1 MNPLAANLSSASRPT
16 SATAQPVVRNAA
28 DAQATLANRLAER
41 LGLEPGA
48 LASKANDYTPEKVAG
63 RILGFIEQ
71 RLQSEQAAGADPS
84 KLKGLLEQARSG
96 VEKGFAEAR
105 KILDGMGVL
114 QGKVASDIDDTYQKI
129 QDGFSDLDKRF
140 NPDAALV
147 EGSTNI
153 AAYSERFAAQAET
166 FDMEVTTRDGDR
178 LRISIAQASANW
190 SQSGVVASSNG
201 NGSSVVASSQSG
213 SLQIGAWQVSVEGE
227 LDDEERAA
235 LEKLFG
241 QVQDLSNKFYAGDLS
256 GAFDRAMAL
265 EMDGEQLASM
275 SLRLTQTTVR
285 QATDAYSA
293 VAQDGGQ
300 AASARGG
307 HGQLHRRRRQIGRRP
322 LQQIGRQAFTRSR
335 AQQPQLLGPADQ
347 IPASI
352 RQLVARRA
360 VSLVQLLQSTAH
372 LVQIGD
378 KGNELVVQLTSTF
391 GNLARVLALALLA
404 PEAVDHPQG
413 GQQGGRADNHDVA
426 VEGLLEQVRL
436 GLQRSRKRGLDGH
449 EQQHEI
455 QAVQAFQALV
465 VLAGQAFDV
474 ISQRQHML
482 LQGCLAN
489 DVILRRHILLI
500 RSQADLGVHHHL
512 LVARQINQ
520 HIRLKALTIR
530 PLVSS

>member
-48 LASKANDYTPEKVAG
+48 LAGKANDYTPEKVAG
-63 RILGFIEQ
+63 RILSFIEQ

-129 QDGFSDLDKRF
+129 QDGFSDLNKRF

-213 SLQIGAWQVSVEGE
+213 SMQIGAWQVSVEGE

-285 QATDAYSA
+285 QATDAYST

-300 AASARGG
+300 AASAVNSS
-307 HGQLHRRRRQIGRRP
+307 LIDY
-322 LQQIGRQAFTRSR
+322 
-335 AQQPQLLGPADQ
+335 AQ
-347 IPASI
+347 
-352 RQLVARRA
+352 
-360 VSLVQLLQSTAH
+360 
-372 LVQIGD
+372 
-378 KGNELVVQLTSTF
+378 
-391 GNLARVLALALLA
+391 
-404 PEAVDHPQG
+404 
-413 GQQGGRADNHDVA
+413 
-426 VEGLLEQVRL
+426 GLLEALRSANQVADEGTAKTSLLDMLKGGFSLDERFDSGRL
-436 GLQRSRKRGLDGH
+436 DKAEQLNSRLLDGLQNLLNPALD
-449 EQQHEI
+449 
-455 QAVQAFQALV
+455 
-465 VLAGQAFDV
+465 
-474 ISQRQHML
+474 
-482 LQGCLAN
+482 
-489 DVILRRHILLI
+489 
-500 RSQADLGVHHHL
+500 
-512 LVARQINQ
+512 
-520 HIRLKALTIR
+520 
-530 PLVSS
+530 SSKSKDA

>member
-1 MNPLAANLSSASRPT
+1 MNPLATNLSSASRPT
-16 SATAQPVVRNAA
+16 SVTAQPAVRNAA
-28 DAQATLANRLAER
+28 DAQATLANRLADR

-48 LASKANDYTPEKVAG
+48 LAGKANDYTPEKVAG

-129 QDGFSDLDKRF
+129 QDGFSDLDKRL

-265 EMDGEQLASM
+265 DMDGEQLASM

-300 AASARGG
+300 AASAVNSS
-307 HGQLHRRRRQIGRRP
+307 LIDY
-322 LQQIGRQAFTRSR
+322 
-335 AQQPQLLGPADQ
+335 AQ
-347 IPASI
+347 
-352 RQLVARRA
+352 
-360 VSLVQLLQSTAH
+360 
-372 LVQIGD
+372 
-378 KGNELVVQLTSTF
+378 
-391 GNLARVLALALLA
+391 
-404 PEAVDHPQG
+404 
-413 GQQGGRADNHDVA
+413 
-426 VEGLLEQVRL
+426 GLLDALRSANQVAEEGTAKTSLLDMLKGGFSLDERFDSGRLDKAEQLNSRL
-436 GLQRSRKRGLDGH
+436 LDGLQNLLNPALD
-449 EQQHEI
+449 
-455 QAVQAFQALV
+455 
-465 VLAGQAFDV
+465 
-474 ISQRQHML
+474 S
-482 LQGCLAN
+482 
-489 DVILRRHILLI
+489 
-500 RSQADLGVHHHL
+500 SKSAD
-512 LVARQINQ
+512 A
-520 HIRLKALTIR
+520 
-530 PLVSS
+530 

>member
-48 LASKANDYTPEKVAG
+48 LAGKANDYTPEKVAG

-147 EGSTNI
+147 GGSTNI
-153 AAYSERFAAQAET
+153 AAYSERFAAQAES

-265 EMDGEQLASM
+265 DMDGEQLASM

-300 AASARGG
+300 AASAVNSS
-307 HGQLHRRRRQIGRRP
+307 LIDY
-322 LQQIGRQAFTRSR
+322 
-335 AQQPQLLGPADQ
+335 AQ
-347 IPASI
+347 
-352 RQLVARRA
+352 
-360 VSLVQLLQSTAH
+360 
-372 LVQIGD
+372 
-378 KGNELVVQLTSTF
+378 
-391 GNLARVLALALLA
+391 
-404 PEAVDHPQG
+404 
-413 GQQGGRADNHDVA
+413 
-426 VEGLLEQVRL
+426 GLLDALRSANQVAEEGTAKTSLLDMLKGGFSLDERFDSGRLDKAEQLNSRL
-436 GLQRSRKRGLDGH
+436 LDGLQNLLNPALD
-449 EQQHEI
+449 
-455 QAVQAFQALV
+455 
-465 VLAGQAFDV
+465 
-474 ISQRQHML
+474 
-482 LQGCLAN
+482 
-489 DVILRRHILLI
+489 
-500 RSQADLGVHHHL
+500 
-512 LVARQINQ
+512 
-520 HIRLKALTIR
+520 
-530 PLVSS
+530 SSKFLDA

>member
-1 MNPLAANLSSASRPT
+1 MNPLASNLSSASRPT

-48 LASKANDYTPEKVAG
+48 LAGKANDYTPEKVAG
-63 RILGFIEQ
+63 RILSFIEQ
-71 RLQSEQAAGADPS
+71 RLQSEQAAGADTG
-84 KLKGLLEQARSG
+84 KLQKLLDQARSG

-190 SQSGVVASSNG
+190 SQSGIVASSNG

-213 SLQIGAWQVSVEGE
+213 SMQIGAWQVSVEGE

-241 QVQDLSNKFYAGDLS
+241 QVQDLSSKFYAGDLS

-300 AASARGG
+300 AASAVNSS
-307 HGQLHRRRRQIGRRP
+307 LIDY
-322 LQQIGRQAFTRSR
+322 
-335 AQQPQLLGPADQ
+335 AQ
-347 IPASI
+347 
-352 RQLVARRA
+352 
-360 VSLVQLLQSTAH
+360 
-372 LVQIGD
+372 
-378 KGNELVVQLTSTF
+378 
-391 GNLARVLALALLA
+391 
-404 PEAVDHPQG
+404 
-413 GQQGGRADNHDVA
+413 
-426 VEGLLEQVRL
+426 GLLEALRSANQVAEEGTAKTSLLDMLKGGFSLDERFDSGRL
-436 GLQRSRKRGLDGH
+436 DKAEQLNSRLLDGLQNLLNPALD
-449 EQQHEI
+449 
-455 QAVQAFQALV
+455 
-465 VLAGQAFDV
+465 
-474 ISQRQHML
+474 
-482 LQGCLAN
+482 
-489 DVILRRHILLI
+489 
-500 RSQADLGVHHHL
+500 
-512 LVARQINQ
+512 
-520 HIRLKALTIR
+520 
-530 PLVSS
+530 SSKSTDA

>member
-105 KILDGMGVL
+105 KILDDMGVL

-213 SLQIGAWQVSVEGE
+213 NLQIGAWQVSVEGE

-300 AASARGG
+300 AASAVNSS
-307 HGQLHRRRRQIGRRP
+307 LIDY
-322 LQQIGRQAFTRSR
+322 
-335 AQQPQLLGPADQ
+335 AQ
-347 IPASI
+347 
-352 RQLVARRA
+352 
-360 VSLVQLLQSTAH
+360 
-372 LVQIGD
+372 
-378 KGNELVVQLTSTF
+378 
-391 GNLARVLALALLA
+391 
-404 PEAVDHPQG
+404 
-413 GQQGGRADNHDVA
+413 
-426 VEGLLEQVRL
+426 GLLDALRSANQVAEEGTAKTSLLDMLKGGFSLDERFDSGRLDKAEQLNSRL
-436 GLQRSRKRGLDGH
+436 LDGLQNLLNPALDS
-449 EQQHEI
+449 I
-455 QAVQAFQALV
+455 KSLDA
-465 VLAGQAFDV
+465 
-474 ISQRQHML
+474 
-482 LQGCLAN
+482 
-489 DVILRRHILLI
+489 
-500 RSQADLGVHHHL
+500 
-512 LVARQINQ
+512 
-520 HIRLKALTIR
+520 
-530 PLVSS
+530 

>member
-48 LASKANDYTPEKVAG
+48 LAGKANDYTPEKVAG

-213 SLQIGAWQVSVEGE
+213 NLQIGAWQVSVEGE

-265 EMDGEQLASM
+265 DMDGEQLASM
-275 SLRLTQTTVR
+275 SLRLTQTTMR

-300 AASARGG
+300 AASAVNSS
-307 HGQLHRRRRQIGRRP
+307 LIDY
-322 LQQIGRQAFTRSR
+322 
-335 AQQPQLLGPADQ
+335 AQ
-347 IPASI
+347 
-352 RQLVARRA
+352 
-360 VSLVQLLQSTAH
+360 
-372 LVQIGD
+372 
-378 KGNELVVQLTSTF
+378 
-391 GNLARVLALALLA
+391 
-404 PEAVDHPQG
+404 
-413 GQQGGRADNHDVA
+413 
-426 VEGLLEQVRL
+426 GLLDALRSANQVAEEGTAKTSLLDMLKGGFSLDERFDSGRLDKAEQLNSRL
-436 GLQRSRKRGLDGH
+436 LDGLQNLLNPALD
-449 EQQHEI
+449 
-455 QAVQAFQALV
+455 
-465 VLAGQAFDV
+465 
-474 ISQRQHML
+474 
-482 LQGCLAN
+482 
-489 DVILRRHILLI
+489 
-500 RSQADLGVHHHL
+500 
-512 LVARQINQ
+512 
-520 HIRLKALTIR
+520 
-530 PLVSS
+530 SSKSSDA

>member
-48 LASKANDYTPEKVAG
+48 LAGKANDYTPEKVAG
-63 RILGFIEQ
+63 RILSFIEQ
-71 RLQSEQAAGADPS
+71 RLQSEQAAGADSS

-114 QGKVASDIDDTYQKI
+114 QGKVASDIDATYQKI

-213 SLQIGAWQVSVEGE
+213 SMQIGAWQVSVEGE

-285 QATDAYSA
+285 QATDAYST

-300 AASARGG
+300 AASAVNSS
-307 HGQLHRRRRQIGRRP
+307 LIDY
-322 LQQIGRQAFTRSR
+322 
-335 AQQPQLLGPADQ
+335 AQ
-347 IPASI
+347 
-352 RQLVARRA
+352 
-360 VSLVQLLQSTAH
+360 
-372 LVQIGD
+372 
-378 KGNELVVQLTSTF
+378 
-391 GNLARVLALALLA
+391 
-404 PEAVDHPQG
+404 
-413 GQQGGRADNHDVA
+413 
-426 VEGLLEQVRL
+426 GLLEALRSANQVAEEGTAKTSLLDMLKGGFSLDERFDSGRL
-436 GLQRSRKRGLDGH
+436 DKAEQLNSRLLDGLQNLLNPALDSTKSTD
-449 EQQHEI
+449 
-455 QAVQAFQALV
+455 A
-465 VLAGQAFDV
+465 
-474 ISQRQHML
+474 
-482 LQGCLAN
+482 
-489 DVILRRHILLI
+489 
-500 RSQADLGVHHHL
+500 
-512 LVARQINQ
+512 
-520 HIRLKALTIR
+520 
-530 PLVSS
+530 

>member
-48 LASKANDYTPEKVAG
+48 LAGKANDYTPEKVAG

-147 EGSTNI
+147 GGSTNI

-201 NGSSVVASSQSG
+201 DGNSVVASSQSG

-275 SLRLTQTTVR
+275 SLRLTQTTMR

-300 AASARGG
+300 AASAVNSS
-307 HGQLHRRRRQIGRRP
+307 LIDY
-322 LQQIGRQAFTRSR
+322 
-335 AQQPQLLGPADQ
+335 AQ
-347 IPASI
+347 
-352 RQLVARRA
+352 
-360 VSLVQLLQSTAH
+360 
-372 LVQIGD
+372 
-378 KGNELVVQLTSTF
+378 
-391 GNLARVLALALLA
+391 
-404 PEAVDHPQG
+404 
-413 GQQGGRADNHDVA
+413 
-426 VEGLLEQVRL
+426 GLLDALRSASQVAEEGTAKTSLLDMLKGGFSLDERFDSGRLDKAEQLNSRL
-436 GLQRSRKRGLDGH
+436 LDGLQNLLTPALD
-449 EQQHEI
+449 
-455 QAVQAFQALV
+455 
-465 VLAGQAFDV
+465 
-474 ISQRQHML
+474 
-482 LQGCLAN
+482 
-489 DVILRRHILLI
+489 
-500 RSQADLGVHHHL
+500 
-512 LVARQINQ
+512 
-520 HIRLKALTIR
+520 
-530 PLVSS
+530 SSKSTDA

>member
-1 MNPLAANLSSASRPT
+1 MNPLAANLSSASRPA

-48 LASKANDYTPEKVAG
+48 LAGKANDYTPEKVAG

-300 AASARGG
+300 AASAVNSS
-307 HGQLHRRRRQIGRRP
+307 LIDY
-322 LQQIGRQAFTRSR
+322 
-335 AQQPQLLGPADQ
+335 AQ
-347 IPASI
+347 
-352 RQLVARRA
+352 
-360 VSLVQLLQSTAH
+360 
-372 LVQIGD
+372 
-378 KGNELVVQLTSTF
+378 
-391 GNLARVLALALLA
+391 
-404 PEAVDHPQG
+404 
-413 GQQGGRADNHDVA
+413 
-426 VEGLLEQVRL
+426 GLLDALRSANQVAEEGTAKTSLLDMLKGGFSLDERFDSGRLDKAEQLNSRL
-436 GLQRSRKRGLDGH
+436 LDGLQNLLNPALD
-449 EQQHEI
+449 
-455 QAVQAFQALV
+455 
-465 VLAGQAFDV
+465 
-474 ISQRQHML
+474 
-482 LQGCLAN
+482 
-489 DVILRRHILLI
+489 
-500 RSQADLGVHHHL
+500 
-512 LVARQINQ
+512 
-520 HIRLKALTIR
+520 
-530 PLVSS
+530 SSKSTDA

>member
-71 RLQSEQAAGADPS
+71 RLQSEQAAGADTG
-84 KLKGLLEQARSG
+84 KLQKLLDQARSG

-105 KILDGMGVL
+105 QILDGMGVL

-129 QDGFSDLDKRF
+129 QDGFSALDKRF
-140 NPDAALV
+140 NP
-147 EGSTNI
+147 STPASTGNVAV
-153 AAYSERFAAQAET
+153 AAYSERFAAKAET
-166 FDMEVTTRDGDR
+166 FEMQVTTRDGDR

-190 SQSGVVASSNG
+190 SQSGAAASSDG
-201 NGSSVVASSQSG
+201 KTSSLVASSQSG

-227 LDDEERAA
+227 LDDEERGA

-293 VAQDGGQ
+293 VAQEGGQ
-300 AASARGG
+300 AASAVNSS
-307 HGQLHRRRRQIGRRP
+307 LIDY
-322 LQQIGRQAFTRSR
+322 
-335 AQQPQLLGPADQ
+335 AQ
-347 IPASI
+347 
-352 RQLVARRA
+352 
-360 VSLVQLLQSTAH
+360 
-372 LVQIGD
+372 
-378 KGNELVVQLTSTF
+378 
-391 GNLARVLALALLA
+391 
-404 PEAVDHPQG
+404 
-413 GQQGGRADNHDVA
+413 
-426 VEGLLEQVRL
+426 GLLEALRSANQVTEEGTGKTSLLDLLKGGFSLDERFDSGRL
-436 GLQRSRKRGLDGH
+436 DKAEQLNSRLLDGLQNLLNPALD
-449 EQQHEI
+449 
-455 QAVQAFQALV
+455 
-465 VLAGQAFDV
+465 
-474 ISQRQHML
+474 
-482 LQGCLAN
+482 
-489 DVILRRHILLI
+489 
-500 RSQADLGVHHHL
+500 
-512 LVARQINQ
+512 
-520 HIRLKALTIR
+520 
-530 PLVSS
+530 SSKSTDA